1 MRVLGIEITDDYHS
15 ARLDKRARKT
25 IQRHGPW
32 PIMNMNI
39 KPCSFHTD
47 TMDILCQFPNDFLS
61 WRYRYRPSSSP
72 WVWYIIHVNGSL
84 WKHCFINLQLHPQAC
99 EKFSR
104 TFKGLFRKTF
114 ILVYQRMAN
123 QKAEEKWNWQGSWS
137 ATTATTVVR
146 CKIVVNHQ
154 LRSQWLPFFRP
165 KSKTPLKRSQFSLYR
180 QNLKPAPDGFL
191 VAQHIAKR
199 CWRFLSKR
207 GKAWQCVGQAAAI
220 NNWGI
225 SWAAALDF

>member
-25 IQRHGPW
+25 IQRHGPR

-61 WRYRYRPSSSP
+61 WRYRYRLSSSP
-72 WVWYIIHVNGSL
+72 WVWYIINVNGSL
-84 WKHCFINLQLHPQAC
+84 WKHCYINLQLHPQAC

-114 ILVYQRMAN
+114 ILVYQRKNALAN
-123 QKAEEKWNWQGSWS
+123 QKCWRNVELARKLISNNCDNSRAVQNCCKSPAAMFQVSGCLSSVRNQRPPSS
-137 ATTATTVVR
+137 A
-146 CKIVVNHQ
+146 
-154 LRSQWLPFFRP
+154 F
-165 KSKTPLKRSQFSLYR
+165 
-180 QNLKPAPDGFL
+180 
-191 VAQHIAKR
+191 IAKI
-199 CWRFLSKR
+199 WSLH
-207 GKAWQCVGQAAAI
+207 QMD
-220 NNWGI
+220 
-225 SWAAALDF
+225 SWWPST